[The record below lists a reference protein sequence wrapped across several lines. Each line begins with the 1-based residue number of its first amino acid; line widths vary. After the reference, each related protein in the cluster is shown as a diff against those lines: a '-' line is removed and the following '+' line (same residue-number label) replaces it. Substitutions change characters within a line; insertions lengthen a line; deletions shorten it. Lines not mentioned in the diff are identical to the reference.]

1 MNKAIRVR
9 FAPSPT
15 GYLHIGSL
23 RTALFNWLFAR
34 HHKGTFLVRIEDTDN
49 ERSKVEYTQS
59 MIKDL
64 SWMHLE
70 SDELIIHQSDRFDY
84 YTSLIQTLIDQGKA
98 YKDYYTQDEVT
109 ALYQAKTGSAEFVKA
124 YLVCRDQ
131 PQQQHKPYVVRFK
144 LPFEQQTNVAFNDQ
158 IRGHVS
164 FDLHELDDFVIARS
178 DGRAIYNFVVVADD
192 IDQRITHIIRGEDH
206 IPNTPKQ
213 ILLYQALGKQIPF
226 FAHLPLI
233 LGKDGQRLSKRD
245 AATAVQEYKELGY
258 LPEALLNY
266 LVRLGWS
273 HGDQE
278 VFSRDELVQLFDIE
292 HVGKKAAIFDQD
304 KLDWLNALYLRS
316 TDNQSIYTMLT
327 ALHLDYGQDVFTQQ
341 QILALIALYKE
352 RSKTLVE
359 LAQLLKS
366 IACAPTEYD
375 ETAYKQSVTQQ
386 TVCILQD
393 IISRLEQPQLF
404 TLSEIKQTI
413 SLYAKEKE
421 NKLGIIAQPIRIAL
435 VGSSSSPGIFE
446 LLEIVG
452 KKESVV
458 RLQKFIDYI
467 KQRAL

>member
-1 MNKAIRVR
+1 MNRAIRVR

-34 HHKGTFLVRIEDTDN
+34 HHKGTFVVRIEDTDN

-59 MIKDL
+59 MISDL
-64 SWMHLE
+64 AWMQLE
-70 SDELIIHQSDRFDY
+70 SDEPIIHQSDRFNY
-84 YTSLIQTLIDQGKA
+84 YTSLIQMLLDQGKA
-98 YKDYYTQDEVT
+98 YKDYYTQDEVV

-124 YLVCRDQ
+124 YMVCRDQ
-131 PQQQHKPYVVRFK
+131 QQQQSKPYVVRFK
-144 LPFEQQTNVAFNDQ
+144 LPFDQQKVVAFDDQ

-164 FDLHELDDFVIARS
+164 FDIQELDDFVIARS

-192 IDQRITHIIRGEDH
+192 IDQGITHIIRGEDH

-213 ILLYQALGKQIPF
+213 ILLYQALDKQIPF
-226 FAHLPLI
+226 YAHLPLI

-278 VFSRDELVQLFDIE
+278 VFSRDELVRLFDIE

-304 KLDWLNALYLRS
+304 KLDWLNALYIRN
-316 TDNQSIYTMLT
+316 TDNQELYVMLNT
-327 ALHLDYGQDVFTQQ
+327 LGLDYGQAVFNKQQ
-341 QILALIALYKE
+341 VLALIALYKE

-359 LAQLLKS
+359 LAKLLNN
-366 IACAPTEYD
+366 IAYEPQEYD
-375 ETAYKQSVTQQ
+375 EIAYNQLVTEQ
-386 TVCILQD
+386 TVYMLQD
-393 IISRLEQPQLF
+393 IISRLEQLQLF
-404 TLSEIKQTI
+404 ILSEVKQTI
-413 SLYAKEKE
+413 SLYAKEKGS
-421 NKLGIIAQPIRIAL
+421 KLGAIAQPIRIAL

-446 LLEIVG
+446 LLEIIG

-458 RLQKFIDYI
+458 RLQKFVDYI
-467 KQRAL
+467 KQRTL